1 MYKAVQIT
9 NKHRKKML
17 ILTSHQLQVNN
28 KFNSSLD
35 NQISSFKWENGKG
48 EKHSEQ
54 VQGVI

>member
-28 KFNSSLD
+28 KFNSSLH

>member
-1 MYKAVQIT
+1 
-9 NKHRKKML
+9 ML
-17 ILTSHQLQVNN
+17 ILTRNQLQVNN